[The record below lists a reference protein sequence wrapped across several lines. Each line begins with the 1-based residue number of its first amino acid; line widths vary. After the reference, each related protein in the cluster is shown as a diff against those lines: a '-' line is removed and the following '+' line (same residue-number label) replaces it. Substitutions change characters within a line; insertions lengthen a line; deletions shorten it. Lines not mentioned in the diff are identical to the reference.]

1 MVVLAYAQR
10 DQAKL
15 RRGTGKVHARDADC
29 TLWIL
34 FLRLLMQALSLFVSI
49 IGAAHGALE
58 LTPSNFDSSI
68 AGKSAFIKFLA
79 PW

>member
-1 MVVLAYAQR
+1 VDPLPETR
-10 DQAKL
+10 IHED
-15 RRGTGKVHARDADC
+15 
-29 TLWIL
+29 
-34 FLRLLMQALSLFVSI
+34 FMQALFVSI

>member
-1 MVVLAYAQR
+1 
-10 DQAKL
+10 
-15 RRGTGKVHARDADC
+15 
-29 TLWIL
+29 
-34 FLRLLMQALSLFVSI
+34 MQALSLFVSI